1 MNREQAYDLL
11 TQYTK
16 KSGLIKHAL
25 AVEACMREYAKRFG
39 ENEEEWGAVG
49 LLHDFDYE
57 RYPDAADHPL
67 KGAQILRSK
76 GIKEEW
82 VRAILGHGNDTGVP
96 RDTLMARALF
106 ACDELTG
113 FIVAV
118 TLVRPSKKLAD
129 VAVKSV
135 KKKMKDR
142 AFAAKVSRDDIENGA
157 AELGV
162 PLDEH
167 IGFMIE
173 AMKKVSDA
181 LGL

>member
-57 RYPDAADHPL
+57 RYPDAADHPF

-82 VRAILGHGNDTGVP
+82 VMAILGHGNHTGVP

-129 VAVKSV
+129 VTVKSV

-142 AFAAKVSRDDIENGA
+142 AFAAKVSREDIAKGA
-157 AELGV
+157 EELEL

-173 AMKKVSDA
+173 AMKKVSGP

>member
-1 MNREQAYDLL
+1 MNREQAYGLL

-16 KSGLIKHAL
+16 KDGLIKHAL

-39 ENEEEWGAVG
+39 EDEEEWGAVG

-57 RYPDAADHPL
+57 RYPDPSDHPF

-76 GIKEEW
+76 GVKEEW
-82 VRAILGHGNDTGVP
+82 IRAILGHGNHTGVV
-96 RDTLMARALF
+96 RHTTMAKVLY

-113 FIVAV
+113 FVVAV
-118 TLVRPSKKLAD
+118 ALVRPSKKLTD
-129 VAVKSV
+129 VTVKSV

-142 AFAAKVSRDDIENGA
+142 AFAAKVSREDIEKGA
-157 AELGV
+157 VELDI

-167 IGFMIE
+167 IGFVID
-173 AMKKVSDA
+173 AMKNISES